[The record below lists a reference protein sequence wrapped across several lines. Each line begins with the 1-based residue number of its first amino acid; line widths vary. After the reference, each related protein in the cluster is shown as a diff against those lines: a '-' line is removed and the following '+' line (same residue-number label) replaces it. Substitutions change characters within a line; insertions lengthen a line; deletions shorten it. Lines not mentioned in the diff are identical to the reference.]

1 MEQNKLINPGIVKE
15 KLAQLNITDM
25 NKASIREVVQVVDMI
40 EAETDVKYVRMEMG
54 VPGLPPSQV
63 GVEAEI
69 EALKKG
75 VASLYPNINGIPELK
90 TEAARFVK
98 NFMNIDVKSEN
109 CVPSTGAMQGTYA
122 LFQVASGC
130 DEKKDTALFIDPGF
144 PVQKQQFVI
153 IGSKFESFDVFHFR
167 GEKLREKLEFYFSK
181 GNIHSVI
188 YSNPNNPTWV
198 CMTDEELKII
208 AECADKYDVI
218 VMEDLAYFG
227 MDFRHDFSKPGVP
240 PYQASVANYTD
251 NFVLFISAS
260 KIFSY
265 AGQRIAVV
273 VMSDKLYN
281 RNYPNLEKRFLM
293 KGFGNT
299 VIYRALYALSSGVTH
314 SVQFAMAAMLK
325 AANDGTFNF
334 VEEVK
339 EYGEKA
345 NVMKKLFTSNGFNI
359 LYDKDIDQEIA
370 DGFYFTLSYP
380 GMKAGDLLQEIMCY
394 GISAITL
401 LSTGSKME
409 GLRACVAPVKKDQF
423 GDLEKRL
430 KQFNID
436 HPGTEKLKD

>member
-1 MEQNKLINPGIVKE
+1 MNKNTLIHPEIVKE
-15 KLAQLNITDM
+15 KLAKLNITDM

-40 EAETDVKYVRMEMG
+40 EAETGVKYVRMEMG
-54 VPGLPPSQV
+54 VPGLPPSHV

-69 EALKKG
+69 KALKKG
-75 VASLYPNINGIPELK
+75 VASIYPNINGIPELK
-90 TEAARFVK
+90 AEAARFVK
-98 NFMNIDVKSEN
+98 NFINIDVKPEN

-130 DEKKDTALFIDPGF
+130 DDKKDTALFIDPGF
-144 PVQKQQFVI
+144 PVQKQQFAMM
-153 IGSKFESFDVFHFR
+153 GSKFESFDVFHFR
-167 GEKLREKLEFYFSK
+167 GEALREKLESYFSN

-198 CMTDEELKII
+198 CLTNEELKII

-227 MDFRHDFSKPGVP
+227 MDSRYDFSKPGVP

-251 NFVLFISAS
+251 NYVLFISAS

-265 AGQRIAVV
+265 AGQRIAIV
-273 VMSDKLYN
+273 VMSEKLYN
-281 RNYPNLEKRFLM
+281 RNYPNLEKRFQM

-314 SVQFAMAAMLK
+314 SVQFAMAAMMK
-325 AANDGTFNF
+325 AANDGTYNF
-334 VEEVK
+334 VKEIS
-339 EYGEKA
+339 EYGYKA
-345 NVMKKLFTSNGFNI
+345 HIMKQLFTSNGFSI
-359 LYDKDIDQEIA
+359 LYNKDIDQDIA

-380 GMKAGDLLQEIMCY
+380 GMKAGELLQELMCY
-394 GISAITL
+394 GVSAITL

-409 GLRACVAPVKKDQF
+409 GLRACVAPVSRNQF
-423 GDLEKRL
+423 GDLEQRL
-430 KQFNID
+430 KLFYND
-436 HPGTEKLKD
+436 HPMT